1 MKGLWASRGHK
12 GSNRPSVLAPPSKLP
27 LKITYTP
34 YEELVIHEIIEQAN
48 ASTFFEDIVR
58 LALSSPHQAEP
69 SINWIDGI
77 AFFIAPMQP
86 TEEVVRENLA
96 GRIHYGSVL
105 FTRTDFKPQISVRI
119 GNQDFTVRLR
129 RAGDNPTLV
138 ELAAF
143 LKDFKSAPFG
153 LVRS

>member
-1 MKGLWASRGHK
+1 
-12 GSNRPSVLAPPSKLP
+12 

-34 YEELVIHEIIEQAN
+34 YQELVVHEIIEQSN
-48 ASTFFEDIVR
+48 SGVFFEDIVR
-58 LALSSPHQAEP
+58 LALSSPHQVEP

-96 GRIHYGSVL
+96 GKVHYGSVL
-105 FTRTDFKPQISVRI
+105 FTRTEYKPQIGVKI
-119 GNQDFTVRLR
+119 GNQEFTVRLR

-138 ELAAF
+138 ELAKF
-143 LKDFKSAPFG
+143 LKNFKPS
-153 LVRS
+153 S

>member
-1 MKGLWASRGHK
+1 MRRAISEDIL
-12 GSNRPSVLAPPSKLP
+12 NRLRDHGQESLSGMR
-27 LKITYTP
+27 ITYTP
-34 YEELVIHEIIEQAN
+34 YQELIVHEIIEQ
-48 ASTFFEDIVR
+48 SSPSVFFEDIVR
-58 LALSSPHQAEP
+58 LALSGAHQVQP

-96 GRIHYGSVL
+96 GKVHYASVL
-105 FTRTDFKPQISVRI
+105 FTRTEYQQQMAVKI

-129 RAGDNPTLV
+129 KAEDNPTLV

-143 LKDFKSAPFG
+143 LKDFKH
-153 LVRS
+153 R